1 MMRYPIKIAAAMG
14 AYYSVTG
21 VYQNYISKY
30 FGAKGLNDI
39 EIGVLMAAPPLISLI
54 AQPIWGTLGDRAHSK
69 NAVFRLMYLCSAVL
83 LLSYLISSSFWYL
96 MVMVLAYSFFFTALQ
111 PMNDTIVL
119 EALNGAPFG
128 PVRMAGTIAF
138 AVISPLAGA
147 IIGDNWDL
155 SIWMSGGLLI
165 VAALVT
171 FLLPN
176 VAGHQSE
183 RGRQQMK
190 FTELF
195 KQKELLLLLG
205 FVTPLQIS
213 MGYFYTYF
221 GLHFTELEGAN
232 STLLGLC
239 YTISSLAEVPFLLMS
254 GRLYKRFGAGKL
266 LISAGVSVTIRW
278 LLLGSLTNVYAVMAT
293 QLFHGWGFIVMTV
306 TMAYY
311 VNDHVPDELKAS
323 GQMLLGVVGFGVARV
338 IGNLGGAMCINWFGR
353 QGTFYVSAVISGL
366 AVLCYMKKYLGRGS
380 EAGESAN

>member
-1 MMRYPIKIAAAMG
+1 MSAA
-14 AYYSVTG
+14 
-21 VYQNYISKY
+21 
-30 FGAKGLNDI
+30 
-39 EIGVLMAAPPLISLI
+39 
-54 AQPIWGTLGDRAHSK
+54 
-69 NAVFRLMYLCSAVL
+69 L

-96 MVMVLAYSFFFTALQ
+96 MIMVLAYSFFFTALQ

-119 EALNGAPFG
+119 EALDGEPFG
-128 PVRMAGTIAF
+128 PVRMAGTVAF
-138 AVISPLAGA
+138 AIISPLAGA

-155 SIWMSGGLLI
+155 SIWMSGGLLL

-221 GLHFTELEGAN
+221 GLHFTELQGAN
-232 STLLGLC
+232 SALLGLC

-338 IGNLGGAMCINWFGR
+338 IGNLGGALCINWFGR
-353 QGTFYVSAVISGL
+353 QGTFFVSAAISGL
-366 AVLCYMKKYLGRGS
+366 AVLLYMTRYLGRGRA
-380 EAGESAN
+380 AGDAAK

>member
-30 FGAKGLNDI
+30 FGAKGLNDV

-213 MGYFYTYF
+213 DGVF
-221 GLHFTELEGAN
+221 LHVFWPA
-232 STLLGLC
+232 
-239 YTISSLAEVPFLLMS
+239 
-254 GRLYKRFGAGKL
+254 LYRA
-266 LISAGVSVTIRW
+266 
-278 LLLGSLTNVYAVMAT
+278 
-293 QLFHGWGFIVMTV
+293 
-306 TMAYY
+306 
-311 VNDHVPDELKAS
+311 
-323 GQMLLGVVGFGVARV
+323 
-338 IGNLGGAMCINWFGR
+338 
-353 QGTFYVSAVISGL
+353 
-366 AVLCYMKKYLGRGS
+366 
-380 EAGESAN
+380 